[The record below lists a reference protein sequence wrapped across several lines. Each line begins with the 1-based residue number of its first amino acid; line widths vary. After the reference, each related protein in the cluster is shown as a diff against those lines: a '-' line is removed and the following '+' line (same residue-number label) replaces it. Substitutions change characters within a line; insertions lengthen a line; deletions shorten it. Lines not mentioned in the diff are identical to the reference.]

1 MPDYQKGKIYRM
13 VNDELGLTYYGST
26 TQKLSARK
34 ASHKTQR
41 SKGTSK
47 QLFQKGNVEIV
58 LVENFPCDTKE
69 ELLMRERYYIE
80 NNDCVNRYLP
90 ITTPEE
96 KKEYDI
102 KRREENKEQVK
113 TLSAQWYQLN
123 KEKAKIQKAKYR
135 EENKE
140 KMKKI
145 KAKYYQENKEKL
157 TNYTLKYNLEN
168 KEKIKIQQA
177 KYYQANKIRKAKY
190 YQANKEKNKK

>member
-34 ASHKTQR
+34 ASHKMQK
-41 SKGTSK
+41 SQATSN
-47 QLFQKGNVEIV
+47 QLFQKGNVEII

-135 EENKE
+135 EEN
-140 KMKKI
+140 I
-145 KAKYYQENKEKL
+145 D
-157 TNYTLKYNLEN
+157 
-168 KEKIKIQQA
+168 
-177 KYYQANKIRKAKY
+177 KIRAQQRVY
-190 YQANKEKNKK
+190 DRQRRVRKK